1 MPAMNA
7 QASFSTEFS
16 SNLLAS
22 ASANCCISAVEM
34 LNSKRSPFSPSS
46 VLLGF
51 STVSSIEGLSFSVT
65 FPESNSSPRTSA
77 TTASSSMLVSS
88 TTSSYTSSFTISAI
102 KACDTI
108 APEMFSKAQ
117 PQS

>member
-7 QASFSTEFS
+7 QASFSMEFS

-46 VLLGF
+46 VLLDF
-51 STVSSIEGLSFSVT
+51 STDSTFEGSSFSAT
-65 FPESNSSPRTSA
+65 FPESNSSPKTSA
-77 TTASSSMLVSS
+77 TTASSSILVSS

-102 KACDTI
+102 NACDTI
-108 APEMFSKAQ
+108 APEMSSKAQ